1 MPWWLA
7 HLIGDYIIQT
17 DWVAARKRT
26 STPVCLLHAATYL
39 LPFLLCP
46 FAWWQLAA
54 IGIEHFFQDRFG
66 WARTFMRY
74 SDHEHFATGPL
85 SPWSVVV
92 TDNILHLC
100 WIAAIAACHPK
111 LPEVLCFLFNV

>member
-7 HLIGDYIIQT
+7 HLIGDYITQT

-26 STPVCLLHAATYL
+26 SSLVCFIHVCAYL

-46 FAWWQLAA
+46 LCWGQLAL
-54 IGIEHFFQDRFG
+54 IGAQHFVQDRFG
-66 WARTFMRY
+66 LARTFMHY
-74 SDHEHFATGPL
+74 TDHEAFATGAL
-85 SPWSVVV
+85 APWSIVV

-100 WIAAIAACHPK
+100 WIAAVIA
-111 LPEVLCFLFNV
+111 FY